1 MKEKKEYSE
10 KQLVSFANYVL
21 SYYRNS
27 LISKDNDK
35 SVVYD
40 SDLSNWKDN
49 QKRKKISK
57 IIVENTKS
65 F

>member
-1 MKEKKEYSE
+1 MKDKKEYSE

-27 LISKDNDK
+27 LISKDHDK

-40 SDLSNWKDN
+40 SDLSNWKDS

-57 IIVENTKS
+57 IIIENTKS